1 MRRIRMNY
9 DFKLIA
15 LDIDGTLI
23 TSHYTITAR
32 TRKALRAAM
41 DSGMKVTI
49 ATGRFYHSA
58 RHIARSIGINAP
70 LVCNDGALIKDVS
83 TGKTSFFKPLPMEI
97 ARDIL
102 WIASKYRS
110 FKVQIFMEDYKIFA
124 GKDYRRTQIG
134 RFIRFSRRYSAVGCY
149 NYLRDFVFVPV
160 KNAGNLTGAVEIM
173 KEPPAKIVVYADPDE
188 LDIFKKEI
196 TEKFGDSIFLTTAI
210 KNTVDILNGEVSKA
224 RGLAVLAESLGIK
237 REEIIAIGD
246 NINDVLM
253 LEYAGLGVAMGN
265 AQEMVKSRADYV
277 TAGNDEDGIALF
289 VEKLLQKKVRQ
300 CDNIIIA
307 RKGFSHNGP

>member
-1 MRRIRMNY
+1 MNS

-23 TSHYTITAR
+23 TSHYTITRR
-32 TRKALRAAM
+32 TKKALRAAM
-41 DSGMKVTI
+41 DSGIKVTI

-70 LVCNDGALIKDVS
+70 LVCNDGALIKDIY
-83 TGKTSFFKPLPMEI
+83 TGKVTFYKPLPLEI
-97 ARDIL
+97 ARSIL
-102 WIASKYRS
+102 RIASKYRS
-110 FKVQIFMEDYKIFA
+110 LNVQVFMEDCKIYA
-124 GKDYRRTQIG
+124 GKGYRSSQFR
-134 RFIRFSRRYSAVGCY
+134 RFLRFTSKYSVEGCY

-160 KNAGNLTGAVEIM
+160 KDAGDLAGAERLM
-173 KEPPAKIVVYADPDE
+173 KQPPAKIVVYADAEE
-188 LDIFKKEI
+188 LDKFKKEI
-196 TEKFGDSIFLTTAI
+196 AEKFGNNVFLTTAI
-210 KNTVDILNGEVSKA
+210 KNTVDILNGRVSKA

-246 NINDVLM
+246 NINDMLM

-265 AQEMVKSRADYV
+265 AQEMVKNRADYV

-289 VEKLLQKKVRQ
+289 VEKLLQNEVGQRER
-300 CDNIIIA
+300 IIVA
-307 RKGFSHNGP
+307 RKGLSHSEPPF

>member
-1 MRRIRMNY
+1 
-9 DFKLIA
+9 
-15 LDIDGTLI
+15 
-23 TSHYTITAR
+23 
-32 TRKALRAAM
+32 
-41 DSGMKVTI
+41 
-49 ATGRFYHSA
+49 
-58 RHIARSIGINAP
+58 
-70 LVCNDGALIKDVS
+70 
-83 TGKTSFFKPLPMEI
+83 
-97 ARDIL
+97 
-102 WIASKYRS
+102 
-110 FKVQIFMEDYKIFA
+110 
-124 GKDYRRTQIG
+124 
-134 RFIRFSRRYSAVGCY
+134 VGCY

-173 KEPPAKIVVYADPDE
+173 KEPPAKIVIYADPDE